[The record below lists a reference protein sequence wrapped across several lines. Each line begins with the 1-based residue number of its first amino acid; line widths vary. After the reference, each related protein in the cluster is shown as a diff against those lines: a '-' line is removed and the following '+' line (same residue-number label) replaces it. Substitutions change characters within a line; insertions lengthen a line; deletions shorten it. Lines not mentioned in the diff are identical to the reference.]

1 MENNVTI
8 LLFLPLFTILT
19 TVAASNSSSS
29 SCPIN
34 FTYVETFP
42 WNTSSCTNPIN
53 KQPCCIA
60 LNTIFHI
67 GLTQH
72 LKETSLFQ
80 LPNENTSSTC
90 LSDFQTK
97 LKALSIDPSLVPFCF
112 PNPSQFVTNSSTCA
126 GIITTQDWEQ
136 KVDSVRLGPLY
147 SYCKESLDDETRCQN
162 CIASS
167 FKVAF
172 QLTSTNQ
179 NASVKECFSFAS
191 LYAAAVVNPQ
201 GASDA
206 TTIGCILR
214 VPLNGEVTTKGSSK
228 KRRKVV
234 KLVFAVLGGMVGV
247 VVIAFVVMVVCR
259 KWDRRRKE
267 RVYYHR
273 EIENGVRN
281 SVLPNTGAKWFHI
294 SELERATDRFSRRNM
309 LGQGGD
315 GVVYKGKLSDGT
327 LVAIK
332 ENFNLESKGDE
343 EFCYEVEIISK
354 IKHRNL
360 LALKGCCIASDDLKG
375 KRRFLVYDFMPNGS
389 LCYQLSLN
397 VANRLTWPQ
406 RKNIIIDVAKGLAYL
421 HYEIKPPIYHR
432 DIKAT
437 NILLD
442 SKMSAKLSDFG
453 LAKEGSEEEQSHVTT
468 KVAGTYGYVAPE
480 YALYGQLTEKSDV
493 YSFGIVILE
502 IMSGRKVLDNLN
514 SSADAITDWVW
525 TLVESGK
532 MVEVFDESI
541 REGPEKVMERFVHV
555 GMLCAHAVVAL
566 RPTIAEALKMLEGDT
581 DVPKLPDRPVPL
593 GHASFQSSLLH
604 GLQGSG
610 RSKAHVSS

>member
-97 LKALSIDPSLVPFCF
+97 LKALSIDLSLVPFCF

-247 VVIAFVVMVVCR
+247 VVIAFVVMVVYR

-360 LALKGCCIASDDLKG
+360 LALKGCCIASDDLK
-375 KRRFLVYDFMPNGS
+375 
-389 LCYQLSLN
+389 
-397 VANRLTWPQ
+397 
-406 RKNIIIDVAKGLAYL
+406 
-421 HYEIKPPIYHR
+421 
-432 DIKAT
+432 
-437 NILLD
+437 
-442 SKMSAKLSDFG
+442 
-453 LAKEGSEEEQSHVTT
+453 
-468 KVAGTYGYVAPE
+468 
-480 YALYGQLTEKSDV
+480 
-493 YSFGIVILE
+493 
-502 IMSGRKVLDNLN
+502 
-514 SSADAITDWVW
+514 ADAITDWVW

>member
-247 VVIAFVVMVVCR
+247 VVIAFVDRKSVV
-259 KWDRRRKE
+259 
-267 RVYYHR
+267 
-273 EIENGVRN
+273 
-281 SVLPNTGAKWFHI
+281 
-294 SELERATDRFSRRNM
+294 
-309 LGQGGD
+309 
-315 GVVYKGKLSDGT
+315 
-327 LVAIK
+327 
-332 ENFNLESKGDE
+332 
-343 EFCYEVEIISK
+343 
-354 IKHRNL
+354 
-360 LALKGCCIASDDLKG
+360 
-375 KRRFLVYDFMPNGS
+375 
-389 LCYQLSLN
+389 
-397 VANRLTWPQ
+397 
-406 RKNIIIDVAKGLAYL
+406 
-421 HYEIKPPIYHR
+421 
-432 DIKAT
+432 
-437 NILLD
+437 
-442 SKMSAKLSDFG
+442 
-453 LAKEGSEEEQSHVTT
+453 
-468 KVAGTYGYVAPE
+468 
-480 YALYGQLTEKSDV
+480 
-493 YSFGIVILE
+493 
-502 IMSGRKVLDNLN
+502 
-514 SSADAITDWVW
+514 
-525 TLVESGK
+525 
-532 MVEVFDESI
+532 
-541 REGPEKVMERFVHV
+541 
-555 GMLCAHAVVAL
+555 
-566 RPTIAEALKMLEGDT
+566 
-581 DVPKLPDRPVPL
+581 
-593 GHASFQSSLLH
+593 
-604 GLQGSG
+604 
-610 RSKAHVSS
+610 